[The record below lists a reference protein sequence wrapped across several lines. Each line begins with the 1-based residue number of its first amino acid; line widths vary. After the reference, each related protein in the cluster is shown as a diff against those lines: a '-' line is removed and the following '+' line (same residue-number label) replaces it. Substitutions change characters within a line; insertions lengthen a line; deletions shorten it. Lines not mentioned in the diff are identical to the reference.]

1 MEHWF
6 GGISNFHVF
15 VDGVFGGKTFGKLTD
30 YCCVKWKLVGL

>member
-15 VDGVFGGKTFGKLTD
+15 VDGVFGAIT
-30 YCCVKWKLVGL
+30 VGNLLIIAV

>member
-15 VDGVFGGKTFGKLTD
+15 VGVFGAKS
-30 YCCVKWKLVGL
+30 VGNLLIIAV

>member
-15 VDGVFGGKTFGKLTD
+15 VDGVFGGKTVGKLLIIA
-30 YCCVKWKLVGL
+30 V